1 MGNFDVI
8 KTEFVE
14 LRDKIFDTNLLK
26 QKKNLVQ
33 EMRPKGSHGIFSK
46 INISLR
52 VIMKFFFS
60 GKKYFKNH
68 FKNYVKTFQNKLM
81 K

>member
-52 VIMKFFFS
+52 VIMKFFFQE
-60 GKKYFKNH
+60 KNISSTIS
-68 FKNYVKTFQNKLM
+68 KIM
-81 K
+81 